1 MSAVRRTLQ
10 GLWRG
15 LPLGL
20 RTRIRSHPR
29 LAGLARR
36 IAPQPTP
43 AIEGASPPAAGTA
56 DAVPQIEIFEATLIQ
71 GRRSTVSRPRV
82 NLLLPTLKPEHVFG
96 GILTAL
102 QFYLELI
109 GDDVDARIILTD
121 QGEPPETLPALLAGW
136 RMADADDADEG
147 AAQGEG
153 ADGAGGGTGRG
164 LPGGA
169 GRLIVPFAER
179 GFRTLAVREHDVF
192 VATAWWTAYVA
203 QRVLPW
209 QAQAYGREMRPFIY
223 LVQDHEPGFYPWSTR
238 YTLAQSTYEFEGP
251 MLGVFNT
258 GLLRDYFSAQG
269 YRFTRT
275 WAFEPRLN
283 ATLAA
288 WHARQDAFDK
298 RRRLIVYGRPGV
310 PRNAFELVCQGV
322 RHWSAIDPGAAH
334 WEISSLGEAHG
345 PVGLH
350 QGNQIRSCGKLSL
363 EQYAQTLAESALG
376 VSLMYSPHPSY
387 PPLEMAE
394 FGIRT
399 VTNTFANKDLSQR
412 SADLISLRS
421 ATPEAIGETLKR
433 LAAPWREQAVV
444 RVGKPAVSLFS
455 GSDQTYPFADE
466 VRLAAGL
473 QARR

>member
-1 MSAVRRTLQ
+1 MSALRRTLQ
-10 GLWRG
+10 GLWRA

-20 RTRIRSHPR
+20 RTRIRTHPQ

-36 IAPQPTP
+36 VAPQPEP
-43 AIEGASPPAAGTA
+43 AIGGASPVAAGTA

-71 GRRSTVSRPRV
+71 GRRSAVPRPRL

-109 GDDVDARIILTD
+109 GDDADARIILTD
-121 QGEPPETLPALLAGW
+121 QGEPPETLPALLTGW
-136 RMADADDADEG
+136 RMADADDADES
-147 AAQGEG
+147 
-153 ADGAGGGTGRG
+153 
-164 LPGGA
+164 PGGA

-179 GFRTLAVREHDVF
+179 GFRSLAVREHDVF

-209 QAQAYGREMRPFIY
+209 QAQAYGRDMRPFIY

-258 GLLRDYFSAQG
+258 GLLRDYFSAQH

-288 WHARQDAFDK
+288 WHARHDTFEK

-322 RHWSAIDPGAAH
+322 RHWSAIDPDSAH
-334 WEISSLGEAHG
+334 WEISSLGEPHG

-394 FGIRT
+394 FGVRT

-412 SADLISLRS
+412 SADLIALRS
-421 ATPEAIGETLKR
+421 ATPEAIGEALKR
-433 LAAPWREQAVV
+433 LAAPWRKQAVV
-444 RVGKPAVSLFS
+444 SVAKPAVSLFS
-455 GSDQTYPFADE
+455 GSGQTYPFADE
-466 VRLAAGL
+466 VREAVGL
-473 QARR
+473 RARYG